1 MSLLSLI
8 PTTIWHA
15 IGGAVLVLMGWAG
28 VKVYGRA
35 AERRGAAEASQ
46 KQEIANAR
54 VAMDRTR
61 SDDAVRRA
69 GAAAAR
75 DSLRQDY
82 AGKPVRRVD

>member
-35 AERRGAAEASQ
+35 AERRGAAEA
-46 KQEIANAR
+46 E
-54 VAMDRTR
+54 
-61 SDDAVRRA
+61 
-69 GAAAAR
+69 
-75 DSLRQDY
+75 LRQREEV
-82 AGKPVRRVD
+82 ARRREAMAAVAKPSPDETIARLRRGEG